1 MRWSRYVVS
10 TWRVSSF
17 MFYNGRLAMPLLRRG
32 DLKHAISLFCAG
44 AGVKRCAERGRV
56 KLMRRLILA
65 AVTAFVAVC
74 AKHVRADIKWD
85 GWVLVAE
92 SIPNEWRLKSV
103 SQTEVLLVYRG
114 RSSIV
119 DIPGTFVVEYERSG
133 YNEKTGE
140 ETFEKKTENFRV
152 IGLGDYAFSGNEV
165 ITAVTIPS
173 GVTSIGYQAFYDCRS
188 LSSVVIPSGV
198 TSIGDYAFY
207 DCRSLSSVV
216 IPSGVTSIGNWAFS
230 GCSSLSSVTIPSSVV
245 DISSGA
251 FSDCSS
257 LPSVTIPSNVVHI
270 GSAAFSGC
278 RSLSSVAIPS
288 GVTNIGS
295 RAFYAN
301 SSLGS
306 VDIGTGVKTV
316 GAECFCSCMNL
327 TNVIF
332 RGDAPTTVGGLVFSE
347 TSLDLNVVVPR
358 LRSGWTGPDGGLP
371 ARWPYNTETGRYIRY
386 VDEPV
391 ISSERIVEVQLSV
404 TNIVVNYILNSV
416 QPELA
421 VPISPDTGFVTVVT
435 EVKGN
440 TKGVVAV
447 PDSWSASFPNF
458 HKRFGGNFAEAV
470 TRQTGKRDAVG
481 NPMQVWQ
488 DFVAGTDPTDEKDV
502 FTASVTM
509 MDGKPVV
516 SWTPELRP
524 EEAAKRKYT
533 TYGKVRLQDKQW
545 VEVPVGHE
553 KDYNFFK
560 VSVEMR

>member
-1 MRWSRYVVS
+1 
-10 TWRVSSF
+10 
-17 MFYNGRLAMPLLRRG
+17 
-32 DLKHAISLFCAG
+32 
-44 AGVKRCAERGRV
+44 
-56 KLMRRLILA
+56 MRRLILA

-74 AKHVRADIKWD
+74 AKHVRADAVWNPTKYNIMVD
-85 GWVLVAE
+85 GIEWGYAAPILRGSSYEVGLSFVSGDKCVVNIPG
-92 SIPNEWRLKSV
+92 SIPVEFVSRRDYYDDKGLLK
-103 SQTEVLLVYRG
+103 TIY
-114 RSSIV
+114 
-119 DIPGTFVVEYERSG
+119 EY
-133 YNEKTGE
+133 
-140 ETFEKKTENFRV
+140 KTETCRV
-152 IGLGDYAFSGNEV
+152 ISFSGIPRNTT
-165 ITAVTIPS
+165 ILTIPS
-173 GVTSIGYQAFYDCRS
+173 SVTCIEGGMFSGCRS
-188 LSSVVIPSGV
+188 LSSVTIPSSVTNIGDFAFSGCSSLSSVTISLGV
-198 TSIGDYAFY
+198 TSIGDY
-207 DCRSLSSVV
+207 
-216 IPSGVTSIGNWAFS
+216 TFS

-245 DISSGA
+245 NIGSGV
-251 FSDCSS
+251 FCDCRS
-257 LPSVTIPSNVVHI
+257 LPSVTIPSNVVNI
-270 GSAAFSGC
+270 GNSAFSGC
-278 RSLSSVAIPS
+278 SSLSSVSIPS
-288 GVTNIGS
+288 CVTNIGS

-358 LRSGWTGPDGGLP
+358 LRSGWTGPDGVLP

-488 DFVAGTDPTDEKDV
+488 DFVAGTNPTDEKDV

-509 MDGKPVV
+509 VDGKPVV

>member
-1 MRWSRYVVS
+1 MITSVTIPKGIRRISFDGC
-10 TWRVSSF
+10 SS
-17 MFYNGRLAMPLLRRG
+17 L
-32 DLKHAISLFCAG
+32 
-44 AGVKRCAERGRV
+44 
-56 KLMRRLILA
+56 
-65 AVTAFVAVC
+65 
-74 AKHVRADIKWD
+74 
-85 GWVLVAE
+85 
-92 SIPNEWRLKSV
+92 
-103 SQTEVLLVYRG
+103 
-114 RSSIV
+114 SS
-119 DIPGTFVVEYERSG
+119 
-133 YNEKTGE
+133 
-140 ETFEKKTENFRV
+140 
-152 IGLGDYAFSGNEV
+152 
-165 ITAVTIPS
+165 VTIPS
-173 GVTSIGYQAFYDCRS
+173 
-188 LSSVVIPSGV
+188 SVV
-198 TSIGDYAFY
+198 SIDN
-207 DCRSLSSVV
+207 R
-216 IPSGVTSIGNWAFS
+216 AFS
-230 GCSSLSSVTIPSSVV
+230 GCSSLSSVTIPSSVTSIGDSVFSGCSSLSSVTIPSSVTSIGDSVFSNCLGLKYVRVSAFVDRIKTTWFSGCTSLETLIIDGKIKSIDSIGSHAFPGCGSLSSVTISSGVASIGDYAFSGCSSLSSVTISSGVTSIGDYAFSDCSSLSSVTIPSSVV
-245 DISSGA
+245 DISRGA
-251 FSDCSS
+251 FSGCSS
-257 LPSVTIPSNVVHI
+257 LPSVTIPSNVVNI
-270 GSAAFSGC
+270 GAAAFYGC

-288 GVTNIGS
+288 GVTNIDW

-358 LRSGWTGPDGGLP
+358 LRSGWTGPDGVLP

-386 VDEPV
+386 VDEPI

-488 DFVAGTDPTDEKDV
+488 DFVAGTNPTDEKDV

-509 MDGKPVV
+509 VDGKPVV

>member
-1 MRWSRYVVS
+1 
-10 TWRVSSF
+10 
-17 MFYNGRLAMPLLRRG
+17 
-32 DLKHAISLFCAG
+32 
-44 AGVKRCAERGRV
+44 
-56 KLMRRLILA
+56 MRRLILA

-173 GVTSIGYQAFYDCRS
+173 GVTSIGYQAFCGCRSLSSVTIPSSVTSIGNWAFSGCSSLSSVTIPSGVTSIGYQAFYDCRS

-230 GCSSLSSVTIPSSVV
+230 GCSSLPSVTIPSSVV

-509 MDGKPVV
+509 VDGKPVV

-524 EEAAKRKYT
+524 KEAAKRKYT

>member
-1 MRWSRYVVS
+1 
-10 TWRVSSF
+10 
-17 MFYNGRLAMPLLRRG
+17 
-32 DLKHAISLFCAG
+32 
-44 AGVKRCAERGRV
+44 
-56 KLMRRLILA
+56 MRRLILA

-74 AKHVRADIKWD
+74 AKHVRADTKWD

-92 SIPNEWRLKSV
+92 SIPNEWRLKFV
-103 SQTEVLLVYRG
+103 SQTEVLLESYRG

-133 YNEKTGE
+133 YNEKTEE
-140 ETFEKKTENFRV
+140 ETFEKKTENYRV
-152 IGLGDYAFSGNEV
+152 IALGDYAFSGNEV

-173 GVTSIGYQAFYDCRS
+173 GVTSIGYQAFCGCRS
-188 LSSVVIPSGV
+188 LSSVTIPSSV
-198 TSIGDYAFY
+198 TG
-207 DCRSLSSVV
+207 
-216 IPSGVTSIGNWAFS
+216 IGNWAFS
-230 GCSSLSSVTIPSSVV
+230 GCSSLSSVTIPSGVTSIGDKAFYDCRSLSSVT
-245 DISSGA
+245 IPSGVTSIGDYA

-270 GSAAFSGC
+270 GSAAFYGC
-278 RSLSSVAIPS
+278 SSLSSVAIPS

-332 RGDAPTTVGGLVFSE
+332 RGDAPTTVGGLVFSG

-509 MDGKPVV
+509 VDGKPVV

>member
-1 MRWSRYVVS
+1 
-10 TWRVSSF
+10 
-17 MFYNGRLAMPLLRRG
+17 
-32 DLKHAISLFCAG
+32 
-44 AGVKRCAERGRV
+44 
-56 KLMRRLILA
+56 MRRLILA

-74 AKHVRADIKWD
+74 AKHVRADSVGEWYPSNSTSITVD
-85 GWVLVAE
+85 GIDWGYNAIQRGSSYEVKLYWVSGKDKCVINIPG
-92 SIPNEWRLKSV
+92 SIPVQFQRERTYYDEGVRNMK
-103 SQTEVLLVYRG
+103 TIY
-114 RSSIV
+114 
-119 DIPGTFVVEYERSG
+119 EY
-133 YNEKTGE
+133 
-140 ETFEKKTENFRV
+140 KTETCRV
-152 IGLGDYAFSGNEV
+152 IELTGGVANSTT
-165 ITAVTIPS
+165 ITIVTIP
-173 GVTSIGYQAFYDCRS
+173 
-188 LSSVVIPSGV
+188 PSV
-198 TSIGDYAFY
+198 TSIGDYAFFG
-207 DCRSLSSVV
+207 CSSLSSVT
-216 IPSGVTSIGNWAFS
+216 IPPSVTSIGDYAFS
-230 GCSSLSSVTIPSSVV
+230 GCSSLSSVTIPSSVASIGNWV
-245 DISSGA
+245 FFGCSSLSSVTIPPSVTSIGDCAFSGCSSLSSVTISSGVTSIGDSV
-251 FSDCSS
+251 FSGCRS

-270 GSAAFSGC
+270 GSSAFSGC

-358 LRSGWTGPDGGLP
+358 LRSGWTGPDGVLP

-509 MDGKPVV
+509 VDGKPVV

>member
-1 MRWSRYVVS
+1 
-10 TWRVSSF
+10 
-17 MFYNGRLAMPLLRRG
+17 
-32 DLKHAISLFCAG
+32 
-44 AGVKRCAERGRV
+44 
-56 KLMRRLILA
+56 MRRLILA

-74 AKHVRADIKWD
+74 AKHVRADSVGEWYPSNSTSITVD
-85 GWVLVAE
+85 GIDWGYNAIQRGSSYEVKLYWVSGKDKCVINIPG
-92 SIPNEWRLKSV
+92 SIPVQFQRERTYYDEGVRNMK
-103 SQTEVLLVYRG
+103 TIY
-114 RSSIV
+114 
-119 DIPGTFVVEYERSG
+119 EY
-133 YNEKTGE
+133 
-140 ETFEKKTENFRV
+140 KTETCRV
-152 IGLGDYAFSGNEV
+152 IELTGGVANSTT
-165 ITAVTIPS
+165 ITIVTIP
-173 GVTSIGYQAFYDCRS
+173 
-188 LSSVVIPSGV
+188 PSV
-198 TSIGDYAFY
+198 TSIGDYAFFG
-207 DCRSLSSVV
+207 CSSLSSVT
-216 IPSGVTSIGNWAFS
+216 IPPSVTSIGDCAFS
-230 GCSSLSSVTIPSSVV
+230 GCSSLSSVTI
-245 DISSGA
+245 SSGVTSIGDSV
-251 FSDCSS
+251 FSGCRS

-270 GSAAFSGC
+270 GSSAFSGC

-358 LRSGWTGPDGGLP
+358 LRSGWTGPDGVLP

-509 MDGKPVV
+509 VDGKPVV

>member
-1 MRWSRYVVS
+1 MKTIY
-10 TWRVSSF
+10 
-17 MFYNGRLAMPLLRRG
+17 
-32 DLKHAISLFCAG
+32 
-44 AGVKRCAERGRV
+44 
-56 KLMRRLILA
+56 
-65 AVTAFVAVC
+65 
-74 AKHVRADIKWD
+74 
-85 GWVLVAE
+85 
-92 SIPNEWRLKSV
+92 
-103 SQTEVLLVYRG
+103 
-114 RSSIV
+114 
-119 DIPGTFVVEYERSG
+119 EY
-133 YNEKTGE
+133 
-140 ETFEKKTENFRV
+140 KTETCRV
-152 IGLGDYAFSGNEV
+152 IGFSGFGGLDPNTT
-165 ITAVTIPS
+165 ITIVTIPP
-173 GVTSIGYQAFYDCRS
+173 GVTSIDFR
-188 LSSVVIPSGV
+188 
-198 TSIGDYAFY
+198 
-207 DCRSLSSVV
+207 
-216 IPSGVTSIGNWAFS
+216 AFS
-230 GCSSLSSVTIPSSVV
+230 GCSSLSSVTIPSSVTSIG
-245 DISSGA
+245 DSAFSGCCSLSSVTIPPGVTSIGDYAFSGCSSLSSVTIPPGVTSIGFRVFSDCSSLSSVTIPPNVTSIGGCA

-257 LPSVTIPSNVVHI
+257 LSAVTIPPSVTSIGGCAFYDCRSLSSVTIPSNVVNI
-270 GSAAFSGC
+270 GTAAFSGC
-278 RSLSSVAIPS
+278 SSLSSVTIPS
-288 GVTNIGS
+288 CVTNIGQS
-295 RAFYAN
+295 AFYAN

-327 TNVIF
+327 TNVVF

-358 LRSGWTGPDGGLP
+358 LRSGWTGPDGVLP

-391 ISSERIVEVQLSV
+391 ISSDRIVEVQLSV

-435 EVKGN
+435 EVRGGA
-440 TKGVVAV
+440 KGVVAV
-447 PDSWSASFPNF
+447 PDSWSANFPNF

-509 MDGKPVV
+509 VDGKPVV
-516 SWTPELRP
+516 GWTPELRP

>member
-1 MRWSRYVVS
+1 
-10 TWRVSSF
+10 

-32 DLKHAISLFCAG
+32 DLKHAISLFRAG
-44 AGVKRCAERGRV
+44 GGVKRCAERGRV

-74 AKHVRADIKWD
+74 AKHVRADSVGEWYPSNSTSITVD
-85 GWVLVAE
+85 GIVWGYNAIQRGSSYEVELYWVSGKDKCVINIPG
-92 SIPNEWRLKSV
+92 SIPVQFQRERTYYDEGVRNMK
-103 SQTEVLLVYRG
+103 TIY
-114 RSSIV
+114 
-119 DIPGTFVVEYERSG
+119 EY
-133 YNEKTGE
+133 
-140 ETFEKKTENFRV
+140 KTETCRV
-152 IGLGDYAFSGNEV
+152 IELTGGVANSTT
-165 ITAVTIPS
+165 ITIVTIP
-173 GVTSIGYQAFYDCRS
+173 
-188 LSSVVIPSGV
+188 PSV
-198 TSIGDYAFY
+198 TSIGDY
-207 DCRSLSSVV
+207 
-216 IPSGVTSIGNWAFS
+216 AFS
-230 GCSSLSSVTIPSSVV
+230 GCSSLSSVTIPPSVTSIGDYAFSGCSSLSSVTIPPSV
-245 DISSGA
+245 TSIGDCAFSGCSSLSSVTISSGVTSIGDSV
-251 FSDCSS
+251 FSGCRS

-270 GSAAFSGC
+270 GSSAFSGC

-295 RAFYAN
+295 SAFYAN

-358 LRSGWTGPDGGLP
+358 LRSGWTGPDGVLP

-509 MDGKPVV
+509 VDGKPVV

>member
-1 MRWSRYVVS
+1 M
-10 TWRVSSF
+10 
-17 MFYNGRLAMPLLRRG
+17 
-32 DLKHAISLFCAG
+32 
-44 AGVKRCAERGRV
+44 KRCAERGRV

-74 AKHVRADIKWD
+74 AKHVRADAVWNPTKYNIMVD
-85 GWVLVAE
+85 GIEWGYYAPILRGSSYEVGLSFVSGDKCVVNIPG
-92 SIPNEWRLKSV
+92 SIPVEFVSRRDYRDDKGLLK
-103 SQTEVLLVYRG
+103 TIY
-114 RSSIV
+114 
-119 DIPGTFVVEYERSG
+119 EY
-133 YNEKTGE
+133 
-140 ETFEKKTENFRV
+140 KTETCRV
-152 IGLGDYAFSGNEV
+152 ISFSGIPRNTT
-165 ITAVTIPS
+165 ILTIPS
-173 GVTSIGYQAFYDCRS
+173 SVTCIGW
-188 LSSVVIPSGV
+188 GM
-198 TSIGDYAFY
+198 
-207 DCRSLSSVV
+207 
-216 IPSGVTSIGNWAFS
+216 FS
-230 GCSSLSSVTIPSSVV
+230 GCSSLSSVTIPSSVTS
-245 DISSGA
+245 IGEST
-251 FSDCSS
+251 FRDCSS
-257 LPSVTIPSNVVHI
+257 LSSVVIPSGVTNIGDYAFFGCRSLSSVTIPSGVTSIGYRVFEGCSSLSSVTIPSSVTSIGDLAFYGCRSLSSVTIPSNVVHI
-270 GSAAFSGC
+270 GSSAFYGC
-278 RSLSSVAIPS
+278 SSLSSVAIPS

-509 MDGKPVV
+509 VDGKPVV

>member
-1 MRWSRYVVS
+1 
-10 TWRVSSF
+10 
-17 MFYNGRLAMPLLRRG
+17 MP
-32 DLKHAISLFCAG
+32 
-44 AGVKRCAERGRV
+44 
-56 KLMRRLILA
+56 
-65 AVTAFVAVC
+65 
-74 AKHVRADIKWD
+74 
-85 GWVLVAE
+85 
-92 SIPNEWRLKSV
+92 
-103 SQTEVLLVYRG
+103 
-114 RSSIV
+114 
-119 DIPGTFVVEYERSG
+119 
-133 YNEKTGE
+133 E
-140 ETFEKKTENFRV
+140 E
-152 IGLGDYAFSGNEV
+152 
-165 ITAVTIPS
+165 P
-173 GVTSIGYQAFYDCRS
+173 
-188 LSSVVIPSGV
+188 
-198 TSIGDYAFY
+198 
-207 DCRSLSSVV
+207 
-216 IPSGVTSIGNWAFS
+216 
-230 GCSSLSSVTIPSSVV
+230 
-245 DISSGA
+245 
-251 FSDCSS
+251 
-257 LPSVTIPSNVVHI
+257 
-270 GSAAFSGC
+270 
-278 RSLSSVAIPS
+278 
-288 GVTNIGS
+288 
-295 RAFYAN
+295 FYAN

-358 LRSGWTGPDGGLP
+358 LRSGWTGPDGVLP

-509 MDGKPVV
+509 VDGKPVV

>member
-1 MRWSRYVVS
+1 
-10 TWRVSSF
+10 
-17 MFYNGRLAMPLLRRG
+17 
-32 DLKHAISLFCAG
+32 
-44 AGVKRCAERGRV
+44 
-56 KLMRRLILA
+56 MRRLILA

-74 AKHVRADIKWD
+74 AKNVRADAVWNPIKFNIMVD
-85 GWVLVAE
+85 GIEWSYYAPILRGSSYEVGLSFVSGDKCVVNIPG
-92 SIPNEWRLKSV
+92 SIPVEFVSKRDYRDDKGLLK
-103 SQTEVLLVYRG
+103 TIY
-114 RSSIV
+114 
-119 DIPGTFVVEYERSG
+119 EY
-133 YNEKTGE
+133 
-140 ETFEKKTENFRV
+140 KTETCRV
-152 IGLGDYAFSGNEV
+152 ISFSGIPRNTT
-165 ITAVTIPS
+165 ILTIPS
-173 GVTSIGYQAFYDCRS
+173 GVTSIGEQAFY
-188 LSSVVIPSGV
+188 
-198 TSIGDYAFY
+198 
-207 DCRSLSSVV
+207 
-216 IPSGVTSIGNWAFS
+216 
-230 GCSSLSSVTIPSSVV
+230 GCSSLSSVTIPSGVTSIGNYAFRDCRSLSSVTIPPSV
-245 DISSGA
+245 TSFGYYAFCDCRSLSSVTISSGVTSIGESA
-251 FSDCSS
+251 FYGCSSLSSVTIPPSVTSIGGQAFHGCSS
-257 LPSVTIPSNVVHI
+257 LPSVAIPSNVVNI
-270 GSAAFSGC
+270 GNAAFYGC
-278 RSLSSVAIPS
+278 RSLSSVTIPS
-288 GVTNIGS
+288 GVTNIGFK
-295 RAFYAN
+295 AFYAN

-327 TNVIF
+327 TNVVF

-358 LRSGWTGPDGGLP
+358 LRSGWTGPDGVLP

-509 MDGKPVV
+509 VDGKPVV